1 MFYYAQKAV
10 LHPTAPLYIA
20 EEREVSCHVF
30 LSIWQFNLQ
39 ICTSFQ
45 LTERCKRALRR
56 IFAICDRDGDG
67 SLSDTELN
75 AFQQR
80 CFGTS
85 LQNRAL
91 EDVRNVVRRHTNDGV
106 GTNGLTLPGMYY
118 LNKERS
124 RFNNANFFITRISV
138 PSSSVYSTRATRNH
152 LDGP

>member
-1 MFYYAQKAV
+1 MYFYRFIRQY
-10 LHPTAPLYIA
+10 
-20 EEREVSCHVF
+20 
-30 LSIWQFNLQ
+30 NLQ
-39 ICTSFQ
+39 ICTSLQ

-106 GTNGLTLPGMYY
+106 GTNGLTLPGMHFLNTESSQFHYSEFKY
-118 LNKERS
+118 L
-124 RFNNANFFITRISV
+124 
-138 PSSSVYSTRATRNH
+138 Y
-152 LDGP
+152 